1 MSNITKLATTSL
13 VHVWPVVDLASAGS
27 HGALLLDVGFSVQF
41 WSRCFSSPERFE
53 AVVFRHSPTLP
64 TLIAFYSPFHWPNQC
79 WRVPG
84 MGAHGWVAGI
94 CQRWGLYSIWGLARH
109 SGSPWIPQAPTFHLS
124 ETAVNICWLSSLRLG
139 SPPIIVVLK
148 SSLFLGPSSW
158 ASCGCAC
165 W

>member
-1 MSNITKLATTSL
+1 MSNLTKLATMSL

-27 HGALLLDVGFSVQF
+27 HGALLLDVGFFSAVLERVFQQSGAV
-41 WSRCFSSPERFE
+41 WSSCFQSFPY
-53 AVVFRHSPTLP
+53 PPPPP
-64 TLIAFYSPFHWPNQC
+64 TLIAFYSPFHWSNQC
-79 WRVPG
+79 WPVPP
-84 MGAHGWVAGI
+84 GWVAGI
-94 CQRWGLYSIWGLARH
+94 CQPWGLYSIWGLARH
-109 SGSPWIPQAPTFHLS
+109 SGNPWIPQAPTVHLS
-124 ETAVNICWLSSLRLG
+124 KAAVNICWLSSLRHG